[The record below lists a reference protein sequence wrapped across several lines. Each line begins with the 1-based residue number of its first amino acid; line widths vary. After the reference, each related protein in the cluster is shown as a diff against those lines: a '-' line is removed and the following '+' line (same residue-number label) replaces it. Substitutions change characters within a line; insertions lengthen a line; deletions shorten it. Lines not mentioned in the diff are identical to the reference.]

1 MLLTHRI
8 SIGTW
13 LGIAPLLLALGC
25 GGGGSSPPASTE
37 PAPAPAKPAEPT
49 PPPPPPPPPAP
60 VVAKPDASGVV
71 HLQANDQMR
80 FDATRIEAPAGKI
93 KIELKNVGALPK
105 EAMGHN
111 LVILKPGTD
120 PMAFAVATAGAK
132 ATEYVPPGAAE
143 VLAHTKLLGPGESA
157 TVELELAAGTY
168 PFVCTFPGHVGLMNG
183 QLVVQ

>member
-8 SIGTW
+8 SSGIW
-13 LGIAPLLLALGC
+13 LGFALCTLALGC
-25 GGGGSSPPASTE
+25 GGGGSSPPAPE
-37 PAPAPAKPAEPT
+37 PSAAEPAKPAEPA
-49 PPPPPPPPPAP
+49 PPPPPAPAP
-60 VVAKPDASGVV
+60 VVAKPDAGGVV

-93 KIELKNVGALPK
+93 KIELKNAGVLPK

-132 ATEYVPPGAAE
+132 ATDYVPPGAAE
-143 VLAHTKLLGPGESA
+143 VLASTKLLGPGETA
-157 TVELELAAGTY
+157 MVELELVAGTY